1 MLLDAMVENIALAAT
16 FDIPP
21 LPDGCP
27 WSGWTLPNLK
37 WCEDNVCAWVT
48 APANTWSNPG
58 GNLVGDLVG
67 GQVGAGSNG
76 H

>member
-48 APANTWSNPG
+48 APANTWSN
-58 GNLVGDLVG
+58 LAYIFFSLLMWRR
-67 GQVGAGSNG
+67 ASTSR
-76 H
+76 